1 MAETPADDA
10 RRQRIPAYAMLRAA
24 VTMNQDTAF
33 LLVAE
38 AQRNGTLPQLML
50 DVAHLAAR
58 AMLGSEG
65 YDTARVLQV
74 VDGWLD
80 VAAHGV
86 PGPSGRRDGRPAA

>member
-1 MAETPADDA
+1 MADTPEDEA

-24 VTMNQDTAF
+24 VTMDRDAAV

-38 AQRNGTLPQLML
+38 AQRDGTLPQLVL

-58 AMLGSEG
+58 VMLGSEG
-65 YDTARVLQV
+65 YDTTHVLQV

-86 PGPSGRRDGRPAA
+86 PGPGGRRDGRPAA